1 MEVRTCMSTTI
12 TLDSIREA
20 AEAKYGSTDIQI
32 GDEVVRLLNPLR
44 LTKEK
49 RQRLVETQKQLDTDP
64 ATAAEV
70 DQEALL
76 SESIRIVA
84 AGPQQAQL
92 LLDAV
97 GGDLAVL
104 AEIFAAYSK
113 GAQVGEA
120 SASRD

>member
-1 MEVRTCMSTTI
+1 MSTIFARHHPSSRGGEVR
-12 TLDSIREA
+12 LDRHPGRRA
-20 AEAKYGSTDIQI
+20 A
-32 GDEVVRLLNPLR
+32 VRLLNPLR
-44 LTKEK
+44 LSKEK
-49 RQRLVETQKQLDTDP
+49 RQKLIDTQRQLDTD
-64 ATAAEV
+64 AEHAADI

-84 AGPQQAQL
+84 ATPKQATF

-104 AEIFAAYSK
+104 AEIFAEYSK